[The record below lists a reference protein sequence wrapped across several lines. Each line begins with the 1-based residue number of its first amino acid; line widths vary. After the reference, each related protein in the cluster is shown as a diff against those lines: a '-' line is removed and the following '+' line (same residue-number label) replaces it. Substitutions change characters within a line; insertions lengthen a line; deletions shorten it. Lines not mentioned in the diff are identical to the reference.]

1 MTERFYTMKKNIEM
15 NKIIK
20 SWRNFNNESL
30 LSERVFYGSG
40 ENYVITTSDYE
51 DYGKAY
57 VIYDDYSELLG
68 EPTNFGFDGIRCL
81 SKDAVKEG
89 ESVEDWILVMMEE
102 IFGRYSRNENYKN
115 KVENRIRTYKEEYP
129 EIFSDDNLIIFNPF
143 AKSYGDPYSM
153 VQKPIVKDELSGS
166 RVNYKLSPEEI
177 SGEDSF
183 NFKKSDFP
191 DRYSEEED
199 EDYYDEKVFDR
210 GSLSTNI
217 NWTIHDLGHV
227 IMDDIQGEDAEFDYE
242 EKGDFE
248 DLPAYRR
255 IYGNNYSHRR
265 KLDKIYMLLSDID
278 VDDYKRRIYF
288 DLTELIDNIEMT
300 PGVGPN
306 DQEYSFFAK
315 ILKDTSEDKINSI
328 ISQIIK
334 YCDSNID
341 KLNPKIVKYFKLQK
355 NNNMLRNFLNDVFK
369 IKIDITK
376 RFFENIKIVLIT
388 L

>member
-1 MTERFYTMKKNIEM
+1 
-15 NKIIK
+15 
-20 SWRNFNNESL
+20 
-30 LSERVFYGSG
+30 
-40 ENYVITTSDYE
+40 
-51 DYGKAY
+51 
-57 VIYDDYSELLG
+57 
-68 EPTNFGFDGIRCL
+68 
-81 SKDAVKEG
+81 
-89 ESVEDWILVMMEE
+89 
-102 IFGRYSRNENYKN
+102 
-115 KVENRIRTYKEEYP
+115 
-129 EIFSDDNLIIFNPF
+129 
-143 AKSYGDPYSM
+143 
-153 VQKPIVKDELSGS
+153 
-166 RVNYKLSPEEI
+166 LSPEEI

-355 NNNMLRNFLNDVFK
+355 NNNMLRNFLNDV
-369 IKIDITK
+369 
-376 RFFENIKIVLIT
+376 
-388 L
+388 

>member
-1 MTERFYTMKKNIEM
+1 
-15 NKIIK
+15 
-20 SWRNFNNESL
+20 
-30 LSERVFYGSG
+30 
-40 ENYVITTSDYE
+40 SDYE

-265 KLDKIYMLLSDID
+265 KLDKIYML
-278 VDDYKRRIYF
+278 
-288 DLTELIDNIEMT
+288 
-300 PGVGPN
+300 
-306 DQEYSFFAK
+306 
-315 ILKDTSEDKINSI
+315 
-328 ISQIIK
+328 
-334 YCDSNID
+334 
-341 KLNPKIVKYFKLQK
+341 
-355 NNNMLRNFLNDVFK
+355 
-369 IKIDITK
+369 
-376 RFFENIKIVLIT
+376 
-388 L
+388 